1 MDHVKSI
8 VLFFRIRSLGR
19 LRDRLKGS
27 HVQHDHV
34 DVPGSEQKRHLSG
47 EDETMR
53 HTKSAIADDDDMYD
67 MCVAPLLYVQ
77 VPSNKLLPTSTN
89 AIIRV

>member
-1 MDHVKSI
+1 MESI

-34 DVPGSEQKRHLSG
+34 DVPRSEQKRHLSG

-53 HTKSAIADDDDMYD
+53 HTKSAIADDDDMYIT
-67 MCVAPLLYVQ
+67 AYVDHETNN
-77 VPSNKLLPTSTN
+77 SAENMPTSK
-89 AIIRV
+89 